1 MAGLRTPPNAFARCS
16 RSVGS
21 SGILLQ
27 AGGCGSDAPVC
38 LALISSSLFFLA
50 AVHAEDL
57 LKNDSWQTNER
68 GVWPGSARGFGS
80 AGARGLAG
88 CFMSF
93 ASSIHG
99 RLSGWAATL
108 AALAGCKLVVLPLF
122 AVGVGGFVFASAV
135 GVVVDMSDCVFSC
148 SVYGRFSVLA
158 ATLAGKVSFT
168 LAVVPPF
175 LAVGVGGFGF
185 AVGDG
190 LAVALAAS
198 CFLSCPV
205 HQGLVNLSGLVATLT
220 GRVSFA
226 LGAVAFSVGVVGEF
240 FTNLP
245 SGYECFGCKGR
256 GVSFSSTRLVGEKLL
271 SDFAGRF
278 SCTSGEVTGIRTSG
292 DRLASSFSCGES
304 G

>member
-27 AGGCGSDAPVC
+27 AGGFGSDGPVC

-57 LKNDSWQTNER
+57 LKKDSWQTNER

-88 CFMSF
+88 CFT
-93 ASSIHG
+93 SSVHG
-99 RLSGWAATL
+99 RLLNMSGWAATL
-108 AALAGCKLVVLPLF
+108 AALAGCMTVFMPLF

-158 ATLAGKVSFT
+158 GKVSFT
-168 LAVVPPF
+168 LAVVPVPPF

-185 AVGDG
+185 AVADG
-190 LAVALAAS
+190 LAAALAAS

-226 LGAVAFSVGVVGEF
+226 LGAVAFSVGVDGEF

-256 GVSFSSTRLVGEKLL
+256 GISFSSTRLVGEKLL

-278 SCTSGEVTGIRTSG
+278 SCTSGDVTGIRTSG